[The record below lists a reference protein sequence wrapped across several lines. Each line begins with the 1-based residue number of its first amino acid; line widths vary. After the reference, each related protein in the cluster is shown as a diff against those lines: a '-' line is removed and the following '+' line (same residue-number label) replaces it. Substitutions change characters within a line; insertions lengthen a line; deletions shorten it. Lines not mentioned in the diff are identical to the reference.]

1 MGTSV
6 EYIGLTGDNAVDSL
20 TTGYR
25 WTFDGPPILNYSISG
40 GFYGEIF
47 LRPDE
52 MLRHWGGVLQTFAQV
67 ANLQF
72 VNLGEFDNPLT
83 AAQNGSDIN
92 LSIDGNGLFFT
103 SSNQWARGFFPA
115 PQYVNWPYP
124 GAAGDV
130 FINLLSDANRLPS
143 YEPGSQGWFLLLHEL
158 GHSLGLKHPHD
169 DGGTGHPTFEELGI
183 GRLDH
188 DYVSVMS
195 YNDDANW
202 NVFEWDPAT
211 PMIFDVIGLQY
222 LYGPNQTSNAGDT
235 LYHIDRT
242 ELYQTLW
249 DPSGEDTISLEGS
262 GEGWYIELPNHTIS
276 SLINT
281 RIGHVAPEQEV
292 DLLFPHT
299 LVWLTGEFENVIGSF
314 FADKI
319 VANDLANTVRPL
331 GGNDWIDGGAGQDRV
346 IYDERFGQSEIQ
358 ASLDSQGRIFH
369 TVVTSDGSD
378 TLYNVEKLLFT
389 DYWVSLFPQQTPA
402 GQIYRLYQAAFERS
416 PDLDGIGYW
425 IYQSESGLDMVS
437 VATAFAQSAEFGR
450 IYGADPSP
458 ESIVYGLY
466 RNALRREPDEQ
477 GFDYWVNQLRSNEL
491 DTAKV
496 MLSISESTESQQLSA
511 DALAVGVVYAP
522 WIV

>member
-25 WTFDGPPILNYSISG
+25 WTFDGPPVLNYSISG
-40 GFYGEIF
+40 GFNGESF
-47 LRPDE
+47 QQPDE
-52 MLRHWGGVLQTFAQV
+52 MLHHWSGVLQTYAQV

-72 VNLGEFDNPLT
+72 VNLGVFDDPLT
-83 AAQNGSDIN
+83 AAQAGSDLN
-92 LSIDGNGLFFT
+92 LSLDGKDLYFS

-115 PQYVNWPYP
+115 PQYVNWPYS

-130 FINLLSDANRLPS
+130 FINALSGAIRLPS
-143 YEPGSQGWFLLLHEL
+143 YEPGSQGWFLLTHEL

-169 DGGTGHPTFEELGI
+169 DGGTGRPTFQELGI

-222 LYGPNQTSNAGDT
+222 LYGPNQTANAGDT
-235 LYHIDRT
+235 FYRMDRT
-242 ELYQTLW
+242 ERYQTLW
-249 DPSGEDTISLEGS
+249 DPSGLDTISVEGS

-281 RIGHVAPEQEV
+281 RIGHVAPEQEINLV
-292 DLLFPHT
+292 FPHT
-299 LVWLTGEFENVIGSF
+299 LFWLTGEFENVIGSS
-314 FADKI
+314 FADKV
-319 VANDLANTVRPL
+319 VANDLANSIHPH

-346 IYDERFGQSEIQ
+346 VYDERLDQSEIQ
-358 ASLDSQGRIFH
+358 SSRDSQGRLFK
-369 TVVTSDGSD
+369 TVMSPEGTD
-378 TLYNVEKLLFT
+378 TLYNVEKLVFA
-389 DYWVSLFPQQTPA
+389 DYWMSLDPQQAPA
-402 GQIYRLYQAAFERS
+402 GQIYRLYQAAFARA

-425 IYQSESGLDMVS
+425 IHQSEAGMDMVS
-437 VATAFAQSAEFGR
+437 VATAFSQSAEFGR
-450 IYGADPSP
+450 MYGTDPSP

-466 RNALRREPDEQ
+466 RNALGREPDEQ
-477 GFDYWVNQLRSNEL
+477 GFDYWVNQLRNNEL

-496 MLSISESTESQQLSA
+496 LLSISESTESQQLSA
-511 DALAVGVVYAP
+511 NALAVGVVYTP